1 MIIILQLFSVLII
14 DPAAMIL
21 LLTET
26 YTGSRVVI
34 SCFIGFTTCFF
45 FLPGQVSMI
54 ITWVSVPLTWVSM
67 SLTRVGKALTH
78 IFIVLTR
85 VRRFLTWVFVFL
97 TWVSVSLTRVGKAL
111 TWVREVVTRVKVF
124 LTWLGKERIHLGQG
138 LDESING

>member
-54 ITWVSVPLTWVSM
+54 ITRVSVPLTWVS
-67 SLTRVGKALTH
+67 T
-78 IFIVLTR
+78 
-85 VRRFLTWVFVFL
+85 FL